1 MTESDQPGPAR
12 SAPEADA
19 DPETG
24 IDGDSGPDAGFR
36 AITGAARDA
45 WRDERVEVVAAIL
58 LSLATVLSAWGA
70 YQATRWGGNQANSY
84 AAAATY
90 RAEAASHNTVASRQI
105 QIDVATFL
113 AWSDAALGGD
123 EQLAKY
129 IEDRFRPEFLVAF
142 EAWLGERPPNVQ
154 LIPLGT
160 PFAQPEYV
168 LAEQVAT
175 DAAQMKAEEASADA
189 RYANQISDNF
199 VLTAVLFASVLFFA
213 GIAAKFRPQWIRW
226 AMLSIALLVFVIG
239 LIVEFSLP
247 QNVGF

>member
-1 MTESDQPGPAR
+1 MSQTEPKLAPEAAAAETRPEPETG
-12 SAPEADA
+12 PEADA
-19 DPETG
+19 DP
-24 IDGDSGPDAGFR
+24 GFR
-36 AITGAARDA
+36 GITGAARDA
-45 WRDERVEVVAAIL
+45 WRDERVEVVAAVL

-84 AAAATY
+84 AAAATS
-90 RAEAASHNTVASRQI
+90 RSEAASHNTIASRQI

-123 EQLAKY
+123 EELAKY

-142 EAWLGERPPNVQ
+142 EAWLGERPPDIR
-154 LIPLGT
+154 LLPLGT

-168 LAEQVAT
+168 LAEQVAS
-175 DAAQMKAEEASADA
+175 DAAQLEAEQASADA

-213 GIAAKFRPQWIRW
+213 GIAARFRPQWIRW
-226 AMLSIALLVFVIG
+226 AMLSVALLVFVIG